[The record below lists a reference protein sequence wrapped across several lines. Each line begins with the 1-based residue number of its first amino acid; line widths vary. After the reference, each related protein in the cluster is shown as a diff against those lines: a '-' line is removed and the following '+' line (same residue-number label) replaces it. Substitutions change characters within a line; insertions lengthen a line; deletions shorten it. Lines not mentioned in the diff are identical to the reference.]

1 MVRRETQRRTARG
14 GGAACGG
21 GAGAGVWRSVLA
33 ARRERKGWA
42 SLNVLRSSVETQV
55 WGLRAVGFMHRRGTW
70 RDAY

>member
-21 GAGAGVWRSVLA
+21 GGAGVWRRAPV

-42 SLNVLRSSVETQV
+42 SMYVLRSSVETQV
-55 WGLRAVGFMHRRGTW
+55 
-70 RDAY
+70 